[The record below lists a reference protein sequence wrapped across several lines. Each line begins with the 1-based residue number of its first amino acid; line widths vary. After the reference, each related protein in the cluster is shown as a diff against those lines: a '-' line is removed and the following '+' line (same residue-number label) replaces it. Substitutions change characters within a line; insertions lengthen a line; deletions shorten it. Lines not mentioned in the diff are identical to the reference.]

1 MKKKVFASILAAS
14 LLLTGCGSAS
24 SSVAVSG
31 SSAAASG
38 TEEIKMTPGTYQGTA
53 AGMRGDLTVSV
64 TVDETSLLS
73 VEVIETVDTAVIS
86 DAAIDVLPARIV
98 EQQSVQVDN
107 VSGATMTSLGIKNAV
122 ANAIEQAGGDLAN
135 FKKKSETASKTEGEA
150 QSYDVV
156 VVGAGMSGMSAA
168 IEVARSSGA
177 SVLVL
182 EKEAYTGGSSRV
194 CGGGIWAVNSELN
207 QQIGQDSTLEE
218 YIEFMKQRG
227 ETEDLDTALMES
239 IYNKSADVI
248 EYYYENDLPVTL
260 EGWSLGHPDSQ
271 LPVLW
276 AANGSEY
283 EWETGE
289 SGVFDAVESLA
300 EKLGVEVRLNSEVTE
315 LIHAD
320 GTVSGVRVEDAD
332 STYQI
337 NAKQVILATGG
348 FTRNREMIAEL
359 APGYEN
365 IMPFTGAGSDG
376 DGITLT
382 RELDTVLV
390 GEGMMG
396 LYGLNMNTGYYGELG
411 SLVWL
416 PRLCVN
422 AEGETFGM
430 ESAFYGDTLK
440 LLLDQ
445 TGSCAYGIF
454 DSTTTVTERLEK
466 AVAEGLAFRY
476 DSLEEL
482 AAAKGIDTAALAQ
495 TAQANKLADGPYYC
509 IVIKPLFIGSIP
521 GLDVDENCR
530 VLTSAGEP
538 IDGLLACGELVF
550 GNVFNRAYPA
560 SGTGMATSAYTG
572 AIAGSTAV
580 SAVDAAN

>member
-1 MKKKVFASILAAS
+1 MKKQLAAS
-14 LLLTGCGSAS
+14 LVIAGLLLTGCGSAPAS
-24 SSVAVSG
+24 QSTASEQAV
-31 SSAAASG
+31 
-38 TEEIKMTPGTYQGTA
+38 KMTPGTYQGTA

-73 VEVIETVDTAVIS
+73 VEVTDTVDTPVIS
-86 DAAIDVLPARIV
+86 DAAIDTLPAQIV
-98 EQQSVQVDN
+98 EQQNIQVDN

-122 ANAIEQAGGDLAN
+122 ANAIEQAGGDPAA
-135 FKKKSETASKTEGEA
+135 FKKTAEPAVKTEGET
-150 QSYDVV
+150 QNYDVV

-168 IEVARSSGA
+168 IEIARNSDA

-207 QQIGQDSTLEE
+207 QEIGQDSTLEQ
-218 YIEFMKQRG
+218 YIDFMKMRG
-227 ETEDLDTALMES
+227 ETDTLDTGLMTN
-239 IYNKSADVI
+239 IYNKSGDVI
-248 EYYYENDLPVTL
+248 EYYYENGLPVSL
-260 EGWSLGHPDSQ
+260 ESWSLGHPDSQ

-276 AANGSEY
+276 AENNNDTS
-283 EWETGE
+283 WETGE
-289 SGVFDAVESLA
+289 SGVFDAVQSIA
-300 EKLGVEVRLNSEVTE
+300 EKLGVEIRLNSKVTE
-315 LIHAD
+315 LVQTD
-320 GTVSGVRVEDAD
+320 GAVSGVQVEDAT

-348 FTRNREMIAEL
+348 FTRNRDMVAEL

-365 IMPFTGAGSDG
+365 AFAFTGAGSTG

-382 RELDTVLV
+382 QDLDTVLV
-390 GEGMMG
+390 GDGMMG

-411 SLVWL
+411 NLVWL
-416 PRLCVN
+416 RNLCVN
-422 AEGETFGM
+422 AEGKTFGM

-454 DSTTTVTERLEK
+454 DSTTEVTDRLDK
-466 AVAEGLAFRY
+466 AVEAGLAFRY
-476 DSLEEL
+476 DTLEEL
-482 AAAKGIDTAALAQ
+482 AADKNIDAAALAQ
-495 TAQANKLADGPYYC
+495 TAQENGLADGPYYC
-509 IVIKPLFIGSIP
+509 IVIRPLFIGSIP

-530 VLTSAGEP
+530 VLTSTGEP
-538 IDGLLACGELVF
+538 IEGLLACGELVF

-580 SAVDAAN
+580 DALNAAN

>member
-1 MKKKVFASILAAS
+1 MKKQLAAS
-14 LLLTGCGSAS
+14 LVIAGLLLTGCGSAPAS
-24 SSVAVSG
+24 QSTASEQAV
-31 SSAAASG
+31 
-38 TEEIKMTPGTYQGTA
+38 KMTPGTYQGTA

-73 VEVIETVDTAVIS
+73 VEVTDTVDTPVIS
-86 DAAIDVLPARIV
+86 DAAIDTLPAQIV
-98 EQQSVQVDN
+98 EQQNIQVDN

-122 ANAIEQAGGDLAN
+122 ANAIEQAGGDPAA
-135 FKKKSETASKTEGEA
+135 FKKTAEPAVKTEGET
-150 QSYDVV
+150 QNYDVV

-168 IEVARSSGA
+168 IEIARNSDA

-207 QQIGQDSTLEE
+207 QEIGQDSTLEQ
-218 YIEFMKQRG
+218 YIDFMKMRG
-227 ETEDLDTALMES
+227 ETDTLDTGLMTN
-239 IYNKSADVI
+239 IYNKSGDVI
-248 EYYYENDLPVTL
+248 EYYYENGLPVSL
-260 EGWSLGHPDSQ
+260 ESWSLGHPDSQ

-276 AANGSEY
+276 AENNNDTS
-283 EWETGE
+283 WETGE
-289 SGVFDAVESLA
+289 SGVFDAVQNIA
-300 EKLGVEVRLNSEVTE
+300 EKLGVEIRLNSKVTE
-315 LIHAD
+315 LVQTD
-320 GTVSGVRVEDAD
+320 GAVSGVQVEDAT

-348 FTRNREMIAEL
+348 FTRNRDMVAEL

-365 IMPFTGAGSDG
+365 AFAFTGAGSTG

-382 RELDTVLV
+382 QDLDTVLV
-390 GEGMMG
+390 GDGMMG

-411 SLVWL
+411 NLVWL
-416 PRLCVN
+416 RNLCVN
-422 AEGETFGM
+422 AEGKTFGM

-454 DSTTTVTERLEK
+454 DSTTEVTDRLEK
-466 AVAEGLAFRY
+466 AVEAGLAFRY
-476 DSLEEL
+476 DTLEEL
-482 AAAKGIDTAALAQ
+482 AADKNIDAAALAQ
-495 TAQANKLADGPYYC
+495 TAQENGLADGPYYC
-509 IVIKPLFIGSIP
+509 IVIRPLFIGSIP

-530 VLTSAGEP
+530 VLTSTGEP
-538 IDGLLACGELVF
+538 IEGLLACGELVF

-572 AIAGSTAV
+572 AIAGSTAAEALN
-580 SAVDAAN
+580 SAT

>member
-1 MKKKVFASILAAS
+1 MKKQLAAS
-14 LLLTGCGSAS
+14 LVIAGLLLTGCGSAPAS
-24 SSVAVSG
+24 QSTASEQAV
-31 SSAAASG
+31 
-38 TEEIKMTPGTYQGTA
+38 KMTPGTYQGTA

-73 VEVIETVDTAVIS
+73 VEVTDTVDTPVIS
-86 DAAIDVLPARIV
+86 DAAIDTLPAQIV
-98 EQQSVQVDN
+98 EQQNIQVDN

-122 ANAIEQAGGDLAN
+122 ANAIEQAGGDPAA
-135 FKKKSETASKTEGEA
+135 FKKTAEPAVKTEGET
-150 QSYDVV
+150 QNYDVV

-168 IEVARSSGA
+168 IEIARNSDA

-207 QQIGQDSTLEE
+207 QEIGQDSTLEQ
-218 YIEFMKQRG
+218 YIDFMKMRG
-227 ETEDLDTALMES
+227 ETDTLDTGLMTN
-239 IYNKSADVI
+239 IYNKSGDVI
-248 EYYYENDLPVTL
+248 EYYYENGLPVSL
-260 EGWSLGHPDSQ
+260 ESWSLGHPDSQ

-276 AANGSEY
+276 AENNNDTS
-283 EWETGE
+283 WETGE
-289 SGVFDAVESLA
+289 SGVFDAVQNIA
-300 EKLGVEVRLNSEVTE
+300 EKLGVEIRLNSKVTE
-315 LIHAD
+315 LVQTD
-320 GTVSGVRVEDAD
+320 GAVSGVQVEDAT

-348 FTRNREMIAEL
+348 FTRNRDMVAEL

-365 IMPFTGAGSDG
+365 AFAFTGAGSTG

-382 RELDTVLV
+382 QDLDTVLV
-390 GEGMMG
+390 GDGMMG

-411 SLVWL
+411 NLVWL
-416 PRLCVN
+416 RNLCVN
-422 AEGETFGM
+422 AEGKTFGM

-454 DSTTTVTERLEK
+454 DSTTEVTDRLEK
-466 AVAEGLAFRY
+466 AVEAGLAFRY
-476 DSLEEL
+476 DTLEEL
-482 AAAKGIDTAALAQ
+482 AADKNIDAAALAQ
-495 TAQANKLADGPYYC
+495 TAQENGLADGPYYC
-509 IVIKPLFIGSIP
+509 IVIRPLFIGSIP

-530 VLTSAGEP
+530 VLTSTGEP
-538 IDGLLACGELVF
+538 IEGLLACGELVF

-580 SAVDAAN
+580 DALNAAN